1 MFILMNTWMVGKN
14 STKHYYLT
22 KEIFIVTMEHISDA
36 DYTHAKR
43 VCEYFEKKT
52 TTTKTTNKKTSNK
65 RTNIGENRDLHV
77 HSNILLLADVLEK
90 FKNMCHKIY

>member
-14 STKHYYLT
+14 SAKHYYLT

-43 VCEYFEKKT
+43 VCEYFEKKKQQQQKQQ
-52 TTTKTTNKKTSNK
+52 TKKQATNEQT
-65 RTNIGENRDLHV
+65 
-77 HSNILLLADVLEK
+77 
-90 FKNMCHKIY
+90 

>member
-43 VCEYFEKKT
+43 VCEYFEKKKQQQQKQQ
-52 TTTKTTNKKTSNK
+52 TKKQATNEQT
-65 RTNIGENRDLHV
+65 
-77 HSNILLLADVLEK
+77 
-90 FKNMCHKIY
+90 

>member
-1 MFILMNTWMVGKN
+1 MQITRTQNEFVNILK
-14 STKHYYLT
+14 
-22 KEIFIVTMEHISDA
+22 
-36 DYTHAKR
+36 
-43 VCEYFEKKT
+43 KKT

>member
-1 MFILMNTWMVGKN
+1 MQITRTQNEFVNILK
-14 STKHYYLT
+14 
-22 KEIFIVTMEHISDA
+22 
-36 DYTHAKR
+36 
-43 VCEYFEKKT
+43 KKT
-52 TTTKTTNKKTSNK
+52 TTTKITNRKTSNK

>member
-43 VCEYFEKKT
+43 VCEYFEKKNNSN
-52 TTTKTTNKKTSNK
+52 KNNKQKNKQQTNKHRRKS
-65 RTNIGENRDLHV
+65 
-77 HSNILLLADVLEK
+77 
-90 FKNMCHKIY
+90 